1 MKKIIKKILRQLG
14 WKLIKIKIRKPTSY
28 AFSNPEIQDFESIN
42 KANGILHL
50 GGHRGVE
57 AGAYN
62 WFNKKVLWIEAIP
75 ELFNELEDNIR
86 IFYNQYAICAL
97 LGDTDHKETK
107 FYLSNKDK
115 SCSSI
120 FDLSYRVKNKE
131 LWEEHNIKMNNH
143 ITLQMRTLDS
153 IFNEKKINSKDYNHW
168 IMDLQGAE
176 LLCLKGADESIKDC
190 RSIHIEISKENYYEG
205 GAKWLEIE
213 KFLNTR
219 GFEVFKEPK
228 DAHADVLFIKK

>member
-14 WKLIKIKIRKPTSY
+14 WKLIKIKIKKPTSY
-28 AFSNPEIQDFESIN
+28 AFSSPEIQDFESIN

-86 IFYNQYAICAL
+86 IYYNQYAICAL
-97 LGDTDHKETK
+97 LGDTNNKKTK
-107 FYLSNKDK
+107 FYLSNKDQ

-120 FDLSYRVKNKE
+120 FDLSERVKNKE

-143 ITLQMRTLDS
+143 IILQMRTLDS

-176 LLCLKGADESIKDC
+176 LLCLKGANESIKNC
-190 RSIHIEISKENYYEG
+190 RSIHIEIAKENYYES

-213 KFLNTR
+213 KFLNAR

-228 DAHADVLFIKK
+228 DDHADVLFIKK